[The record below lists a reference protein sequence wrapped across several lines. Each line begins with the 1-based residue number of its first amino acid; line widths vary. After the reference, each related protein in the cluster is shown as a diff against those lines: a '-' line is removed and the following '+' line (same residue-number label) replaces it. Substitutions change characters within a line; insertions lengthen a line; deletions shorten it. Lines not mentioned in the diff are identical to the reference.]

1 MKILKFTCFFFAG
14 AIVQTALYVLECLS
28 MFYFK
33 LDLIIVGTAVTVT
46 GGIILGFTARSIAM
60 NKLKMPPF
68 PLVMSYAAGTIAVVI
83 ALFIITDINNPYVG
97 VNGSGLGNLPN
108 LGRSIGLFVCFM
120 TLLSAA
126 LNTIVQVIIGIRD
139 KAIAKKTE
147 IK

>member
-1 MKILKFTCFFFAG
+1 MKLLKFICFFIAG

-28 MFYFK
+28 MSLFSWVWVIF
-33 LDLIIVGTAVTVT
+33 GTAVTVI

-68 PLVMSYAAGTIAVVI
+68 SLVMSYVAGTIAVVV

-97 VNGSGLGNLPN
+97 ANGSGLGNLTN
-108 LGRSIGLFVCFM
+108 LGRAIGLFVCFL

-126 LNTIVQVIIGIRD
+126 VNAIVQIITGIRD
-139 KAIAKKTE
+139 KVIAKRMG

>member
-1 MKILKFTCFFFAG
+1 MKILKFICFFIAG

-33 LDLIIVGTAVTVT
+33 LDLIIVGTAVTVI

-83 ALFIITDINNPYVG
+83 ALFIITDINNP
-97 VNGSGLGNLPN
+97 SSTSSIGLGN
-108 LGRSIGLFVCFM
+108 LGRSIGLFVCFL

-126 LNTIVQVIIGIRD
+126 VNLIVQIIIGIRE
-139 KAIAKKTE
+139 KAIAKRTE

>member
-1 MKILKFTCFFFAG
+1 MKILKFICFFIAG

-28 MFYFK
+28 MFYFD
-33 LDLIIVGTAVTVT
+33 LDLIIFGTALTIT
-46 GGIILGFTARSIAM
+46 IGIILGFTARSIAM

-97 VNGSGLGNLPN
+97 VNGSGLGNLTN
-108 LGRSIGLFVCFM
+108 LGRAIGLFVCFL

-126 LNTIVQVIIGIRD
+126 VNLIVQIIIGIRE
-139 KAIAKKTE
+139 KAIAKRTE

>member
-1 MKILKFTCFFFAG
+1 MKILKFICFFIAG

-28 MFYFK
+28 MFSFGWA
-33 LDLIIVGTAVTVT
+33 LVIFGTTVT
-46 GGIILGFTARSIAM
+46 ITIGIILGFTARSIAM

-68 PLVMSYAAGTIAVVI
+68 PLVMSYAAGTIAVVV

-108 LGRSIGLFVCFM
+108 LGRSIGLFICFL

-126 LNTIVQVIIGIRD
+126 LNLIIQVIIGIRE
-139 KAIAKKTE
+139 KAIAKRTE

>member
-1 MKILKFTCFFFAG
+1 MKILKFICFFIAG
-14 AIVQTALYVLECLS
+14 AIVQTALFVLECLS

-46 GGIILGFTARSIAM
+46 GGIILGFTARNIAM

-83 ALFIITDINNPYVG
+83 ALFIITDINNPSST
-97 VNGSGLGNLPN
+97 GSFALGN
-108 LGRSIGLFVCFM
+108 LGRSIGLFICFL

-126 LNTIVQVIIGIRD
+126 VNAIVQIIIGIRE
-139 KAIAKKTE
+139 KAIAKRTE